1 MDKTAVLKINPDMVR
16 RFPTA
21 STGPEEDQVSF
32 PQSASAHLFTILFKH
47 IGGLAG
53 VKRPAQ
59 PPIYDCLHAAQSTP
73 RFVIPPNRCGTPNQW
88 APAL

>member
-1 MDKTAVLKINPDMVR
+1 MDKMAVLKINPDMIR

-47 IGGLAG
+47 IGG
-53 VKRPAQ
+53 
-59 PPIYDCLHAAQSTP
+59 
-73 RFVIPPNRCGTPNQW
+73 
-88 APAL
+88 